1 MARLKKAE
9 MRAELL
15 EVIKKNKIAFI
26 DHAFAY
32 TTFSRASAYNKNLDK
47 LDDIRTAINKNRVKA
62 KNYMINKWIA
72 STNPTL
78 QIAAFRLMSDS
89 EEHKKLN
96 QSYVDHTSD
105 GKELKG
111 PQKIELQVI
120 GKDDNVEDDA

>member
-1 MARLKKAE
+1 MGRLKKSE
-9 MRAELL
+9 MKVELL
-15 EVIKKNKIAFI
+15 DVIKKNKIAFI

-72 STNPTL
+72 SSNPTL
-78 QIAAFRLMSDS
+78 QIAAFRLMSDT

-105 GKELKG
+105 GEGLKG
-111 PQKIELQVI
+111 PQKIELQII
-120 GKDDNVEDDA
+120 GKDEKPEE